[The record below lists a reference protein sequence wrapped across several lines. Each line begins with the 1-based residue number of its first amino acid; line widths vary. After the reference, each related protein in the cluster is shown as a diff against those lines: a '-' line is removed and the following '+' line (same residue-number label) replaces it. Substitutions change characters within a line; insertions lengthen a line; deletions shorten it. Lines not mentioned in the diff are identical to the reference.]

1 MKYIQ
6 GELRNAFRMT
16 CLDDQIDENDMV
28 RVIDAIVDSLNPT
41 RLGYKE
47 KLTKSN
53 AGRPGFDVF
62 TMTKL
67 YILGYRLGIRS
78 GR

>member
-53 AGRPGFDVF
+53 AG
-62 TMTKL
+62 
-67 YILGYRLGIRS
+67 
-78 GR
+78 